1 MPSAGLLAISILS
14 MALAAAAQTSPGFAC
29 PETLDRGSHAFL
41 NASVYNGTP
50 GKEEYEL
57 KPDDETRHGK
67 KVTLSW
73 NLKDYRDMNLFVRC
87 RYHDT
92 SSTVTKDLPAQLTTC
107 SVTLELNARH
117 DIVGKSEMSCH

>member
-1 MPSAGLLAISILS
+1 MSSAGLLALS
-14 MALAAAAQTSPGFAC
+14 FVAMAFGAAAQTRTTFAC
-29 PETLDRGSHAFL
+29 PENVDHGSHAFL

-50 GKEEYEL
+50 GKDEYEL
-57 KPDDETRHGK
+57 KPDNEARHGN

-73 NLKDYRDMNLFVRC
+73 NLKDYRDMNLFTRC

-92 SSTVTKDLPAQLTTC
+92 STTVTKDLPAQLTTC

-117 DIVGKSEMSCH
+117 DIVGKSQMSCH